1 MEKGIVIID
10 ITLLLFVYNWAMTER
25 YKSTK
30 TENNC
35 FTLKDRSVIE
45 ITREVGELQ
54 VNQELTR

>member
-1 MEKGIVIID
+1 MLD
-10 ITLLLFVYNWAMTER
+10 ITLLLFIYNRAMTER
-25 YKSTK
+25 YKIKK

-45 ITREVGELQ
+45 ITRKVGELQ

>member
-1 MEKGIVIID
+1 
-10 ITLLLFVYNWAMTER
+10 MTER

-35 FTLKDRSVIE
+35 FTLKDRSAIE
-45 ITREVGELQ
+45 ITRKVGELQ